1 MKDLILVLT
10 NSQDG
15 KHSSSVISKILE
27 AGRNVFRFDVDKIGK
42 GELKIIFKADS
53 NGMKLDATCFNQT
66 ITLDD
71 IGSIWYRRPNY
82 FDFQIKDPIQRGYA
96 ESELKSFLD
105 NLWEFTDAAFWLNNP
120 KSLERARK
128 KIYQLKIAREI
139 GFKIPDTIVTNNPTE
154 AKKFFL

>member
-42 GELKIIFKADS
+42 GELKITFKADS
-53 NGMKLDATCFNQT
+53 NGIELNASCFNQA
-66 ITLDD
+66 IALDD

-82 FDFQIKDPIQRGYA
+82 FDFQIKDSVQRSYA
-96 ESELKSFLD
+96 ESEL
-105 NLWEFTDAAFWLNNP
+105 
-120 KSLERARK
+120 R
-128 KIYQLKIAREI
+128 
-139 GFKIPDTIVTNNPTE
+139 
-154 AKKFFL
+154 